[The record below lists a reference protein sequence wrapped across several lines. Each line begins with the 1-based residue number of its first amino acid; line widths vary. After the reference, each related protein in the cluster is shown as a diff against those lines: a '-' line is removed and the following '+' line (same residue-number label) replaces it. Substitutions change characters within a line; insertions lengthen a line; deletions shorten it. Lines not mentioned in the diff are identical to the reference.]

1 VQIRYRSKKGKT
13 KTMLQS
19 RNTIAVPPG
28 SSVRE
33 ILEERQ
39 MTQKEFAIRMGLS
52 EKHVSHLLNGKT
64 ELTQDVAL
72 RLESVLGVPAEY
84 WNRLEA
90 IYRERIER
98 AVRENELDSD
108 LEIARRFPY
117 ARMAN
122 LGWIEPTKD
131 LKSRVLRL
139 RSFCEV
145 ARLDLLDSLRIPGI
159 AYRLAGTGDKHAYTV
174 AAWSQKARIEARKTA
189 CAPIDL
195 PALRRSIPELRLL
208 AKHDLEEVYDRLIS
222 LLSDC
227 GVAFV
232 LLPHI
237 DGSFL
242 HGASFRD
249 GGKVVLGMTVRDR
262 DADKFWFSLMHE
274 LCHIICGH
282 IDGGIEEE
290 QAEQE
295 ADRFACDTLIPPEQ
309 YEKLLQRTID
319 TATIRSFAR
328 KIRTDP
334 GIVVGRLQKEGVL
347 PFNRCNELKRQIR
360 FPFEIPSTGGVT

>member
-1 VQIRYRSKKGKT
+1 
-13 KTMLQS
+13 MLQS

-98 AVRENELDSD
+98 VVRENELDSD

-145 ARLDLLDSLRIPGI
+145 ARLDLLTPCGFPGSRIAWPEPGTSMHT
-159 AYRLAGTGDKHAYTV
+159 L
-174 AAWSQKARIEARKTA
+174 SQPGARKRGSRQEK
-189 CAPIDL
+189 PHV
-195 PALRRSIPELRLL
+195 RRSIFPR
-208 AKHDLEEVYDRLIS
+208 
-222 LLSDC
+222 C
-227 GVAFV
+227 GVVYPNSACWQNTTWKR
-232 LLPHI
+232 
-237 DGSFL
+237 S
-242 HGASFRD
+242 
-249 GGKVVLGMTVRDR
+249 MT
-262 DADKFWFSLMHE
+262 
-274 LCHIICGH
+274 G
-282 IDGGIEEE
+282 
-290 QAEQE
+290 
-295 ADRFACDTLIPPEQ
+295 
-309 YEKLLQRTID
+309 
-319 TATIRSFAR
+319 
-328 KIRTDP
+328 
-334 GIVVGRLQKEGVL
+334 
-347 PFNRCNELKRQIR
+347 
-360 FPFEIPSTGGVT
+360 